1 MRRLRH
7 IPLRV
12 AAAIVI
18 GSGVCVGVAYAAS
31 LGLGSNKLF
40 AWSQTL
46 TKGTCNQTSAT
57 ADDTYVQQSSP
68 TSTAG
73 GTATTLS
80 VTNSPTAANNAFIRF
95 NLSGCGLPTTAGAD
109 NATLTL
115 VVTNA
120 ASGHTISVFPV
131 YSSWSSSTLN
141 YTGSLLLTVGSTA
154 TTTFASTTGSK
165 TLTVTADVDDEI
177 KAGAFWGWEL
187 KDVATG
193 TSATTKIGAVDNN
206 TAGNRPSMTLS
217 YER

>member
-1 MRRLRH
+1 MRRVRS

-12 AAAIVI
+12 VVAIVI
-18 GSGVCVGVAYAAS
+18 GSGVSVGVAYAAS

-46 TKGTCNQTSAT
+46 AKGTCPQTSST

-73 GTATTLS
+73 GTSTTLS
-80 VTNSPTAANNAFIRF
+80 VTNSVTAANNAFIRF
-95 NLSGCGLPTTAGAD
+95 NLAGCGLPTTAGAD
-109 NATLTL
+109 SATLTL

-141 YTGSLLLTVGSTA
+141 YTNSLLLTVGSTA
-154 TTTFASTTGSK
+154 TTTFASTTGTK
-165 TLTVTADVDDEI
+165 TLTVTADVDAEI

-193 TSATTKIGAVDNN
+193 TSGTTKIGAVENN
-206 TAGNRPSMTLS
+206 TASNRPSMTLS
-217 YER
+217 YEQ